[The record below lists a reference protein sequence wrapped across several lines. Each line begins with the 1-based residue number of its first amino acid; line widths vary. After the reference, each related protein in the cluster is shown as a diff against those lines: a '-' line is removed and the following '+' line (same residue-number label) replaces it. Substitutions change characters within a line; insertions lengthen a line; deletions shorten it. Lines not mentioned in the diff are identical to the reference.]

1 LNLVKPSN
9 TNFTFTS
16 LELRNTFKFVL
27 TGSFVHIRKMVS
39 TLTVK
44 LNNGYEMPI
53 VGLGTSH
60 TKSCA
65 GEVKQAV
72 KDAIEGGYRH
82 IDCALAYQN
91 EHEVG
96 EAIKE
101 KIADG
106 TVSRKDLF
114 VTSKLWNTYHSF
126 SKVEEG
132 IRLSL
137 KNLDLEYLDLYLIH
151 WPMGYQENTV
161 LFPKD
166 DNGKFIYHDADYL
179 ETWKGMEHCVNL
191 GLTKSIGVS
200 NFNIDQ
206 LKKIIDNSSVKP
218 VTNQVISVYFKIGS

>member
-1 LNLVKPSN
+1 MGN
-9 TNFTFTS
+9 TCNFS
-16 LELRNTFKFVL
+16 IDL
-27 TGSFVHIRKMVS
+27 GAFVHIRKMVS

-82 IDCALAYQN
+82 IDCALAYEN
-91 EHEVG
+91 EREVG

-114 VTSKLWNTYHSF
+114 VTTKLWNTYHSF

-137 KNLDLEYLDLYLIH
+137 KNLDSEYLDLYLIH

-161 LFPKD
+161 LSPKMTTA
-166 DNGKFIYHDADYL
+166 NSFTTMPI
-179 ETWKGMEHCVNL
+179 TWKPGKGWNSA
-191 GLTKSIGVS
+191 SIWG
-200 NFNIDQ
+200 
-206 LKKIIDNSSVKP
+206 
-218 VTNQVISVYFKIGS
+218 